1 MEDYTQKYLKY
12 KRKYNELKQQIMEQ
26 NGGALNFGE
35 TTTIN
40 YDPTASPDELIRTS
54 TINKISGSNIDSP
67 SREGILKKSSGPRL
81 NPSNS
86 GPRLNPASSTPKTN
100 TVTKTV
106 TNTYL
111 YNPFIDP
118 LTTYAFYPTYTKNL
132 YYDYKTDREL
142 DLVLT
147 ALEDDDDFKPRRR
160 STKRKTSKRKS
171 KKTSKRRSSKRKS
184 TKRKSSKRKSKKS
197 SKRRS
202 RK

>member
-12 KRKYNELKQQIMEQ
+12 KRKYNELKQQLMEQ

-54 TINKISGSNIDSP
+54 TINKKQNANIDSP
-67 SREGILKKSSGPRL
+67 SREGILKNTSGPRL
-81 NPSNS
+81 NPSTS
-86 GPRLNPASSTPKTN
+86 GPLLNPASPTPKTN

-118 LTTYAFYPTYTKNL
+118 LTTYTIYPKYTKNL
-132 YYDYKTDREL
+132 YYDYKTDYEL
-142 DLVLT
+142 DLVLS
-147 ALEDDDDFKPRRR
+147 ALENDDDFKPRRR
-160 STKRKTSKRKS
+160 STKRRSTKRKTSKKTTKRKSSKRKSSKRKS
-171 KKTSKRRSSKRKS
+171 KKTSKRRSRK
-184 TKRKSSKRKSKKS
+184 
-197 SKRRS
+197 
-202 RK
+202 

>member
-12 KRKYNELKQQIMEQ
+12 KQKYNELKQQIMEQ

-67 SREGILKKSSGPRL
+67 SREGILKNTSGPRL
-81 NPSNS
+81 NPSTS
-86 GPRLNPASSTPKTN
+86 GPRLNPPSSTPKTN

-118 LTTYAFYPTYTKNL
+118 LTTYTFYPTYTKNL

-147 ALEDDDDFKPRRR
+147 ALEDDDDFKPRLR
-160 STKRKTSKRKS
+160 STKRKTSKKTTKRKS
-171 KKTSKRRSSKRKS
+171 KKTSKRRSSKRK
-184 TKRKSSKRKSKKS
+184 TSKKT